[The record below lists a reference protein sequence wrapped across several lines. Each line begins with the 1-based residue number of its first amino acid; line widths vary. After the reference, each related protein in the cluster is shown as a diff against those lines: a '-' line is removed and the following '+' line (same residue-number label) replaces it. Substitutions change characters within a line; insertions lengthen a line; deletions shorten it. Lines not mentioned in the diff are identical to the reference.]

1 VDVLG
6 GLSQG
11 FAVALT
17 PAHLGFALLGAAIG
31 TAVGVLPGLGT
42 PTTIAMLLPATYAL
56 DPAAAIIL
64 MGGIFCGAMYG
75 GSTTSILL
83 NVPGESASIV
93 TCLDGHQLA
102 RQGRAGPALGISA
115 LASFVAASLSV
126 LALSGIAP
134 ALSAFALRFG
144 PAERAS
150 LVMLGLVL
158 VVSLSAQS
166 LVKGL
171 LTAALGLV
179 LGTVGLDPTSGM
191 PRFTLGI
198 SRLLDGLD
206 LVPVAMGLFG
216 IAQVLAD
223 LEVRGTPGRPAIS
236 LGPLLPSRDDWR
248 RSVGAIL
255 RGTGLGFL
263 IGVLPGGGAV
273 VASFAAYAVEKRV
286 ARDPERFGRGA
297 IEGVAAPEAANNA
310 AAIASF
316 VPLLTLGIPG
326 NASTAMIFVAFMV
339 HGIQPGPLLVR
350 QHPDLFWGVIAS
362 MYVANLALLAL
373 NLPLIGLW
381 VRLLRVPY
389 PYLGTIVV
397 VTCLLGAYT
406 LRGATFDVGV
416 AIVFGVVGYIL
427 RVGGFP
433 AAPLLLAL
441 LLGRLLER
449 AFLQSLQLSAGD
461 LGIFL
466 QKPIAAT
473 LLALTATVVLLPAAR
488 RLAAAARAPHRA

>member
-1 VDVLG
+1 MDVLA
-6 GLSQG
+6 GLSHG
-11 FAVALT
+11 FAIALT
-17 PAHLGFALLGAAIG
+17 PAHLGFALLGAVIG

-56 DPAAAIIL
+56 DPTSAIIML
-64 MGGIFCGAMYG
+64 SGIFCGAMYG

-102 RQGRAGPALGISA
+102 RQGRAGPALGVAA

-126 LALSGIAP
+126 LALSSVAP
-134 ALSAFALRFG
+134 ALSALALRFG

-150 LVMLGLVL
+150 LVLLGLTLIVA
-158 VVSLSAQS
+158 LSAES

-179 LGTVGLDPTSGM
+179 LGTVGLDPTSGV
-191 PRFTLGI
+191 PRFTLGV

-206 LVPVAMGLFG
+206 LIPVAMGLFG
-216 IAQVLAD
+216 IAQVLAN
-223 LEVRGTPGRPAIS
+223 LEARDQPSGPRLSVGR
-236 LGPLLPSRDDWR
+236 LLPSRDDWR

-263 IGVLPGGGAV
+263 IGVLPGGGAII
-273 VASFAAYAVEKRV
+273 ASFAAYAVEKRV

-310 AAIASF
+310 AATASF

-326 NASTAMIFVAFMV
+326 NASTAMIFVALMV

-350 QHPDLFWGVIAS
+350 EHPELFWGVIAS

-381 VRLLRVPY
+381 VWLLRVPY

-397 VTCLLGAYT
+397 VTCLLGAYS

-416 AIVFGVVGYIL
+416 AIVFGAVGHLL
-427 RVGGFP
+427 RTGGFP
-433 AAPLLLAL
+433 AAPLILAL

-466 QKPIAAT
+466 QKPIAAA
-473 LLALTATVVLLPAAR
+473 LLALTAAVVLFPAAR
-488 RLAAAARAPHRA
+488 RLAVAARALRTT